1 MANLRTDY
9 KDDILNTS
17 VNTRRKFNMV
27 NNSDGTVS
35 FEDATIYTQVGDSFG
50 AFDINE
56 TNRQIEELKK
66 SVSDGKTIVADA
78 ITAKGVETATDADFA
93 TMAANVLSI
102 STGNMTQL
110 AKALQYS
117 GLGITEDST
126 WDEIYTKL
134 AAAYPEILVL
144 WDGVTNLLEPLIYYS
159 GQTESEDYRVVSDWC
174 IYTYNNLNSYRCT
187 YTVHKDISLFNKITF
202 TFDRNNVND
211 FDVGEIYIGVGKNQN
226 TPDVFY
232 KLENGSNMYGT
243 VELDIS
249 ELSGNYYIGIFTY
262 MPEDKGRR
270 VGVTTSI
277 KNITLTV

>member
-102 STGNMTQL
+102 STGDMTQL
-110 AKALQYS
+110 AEALQYS

-126 WDEIYTKL
+126 WDDICSAL
-134 AAAYPEILVL
+134 AEAFPEQLIL
-144 WDGVTNLLEPLIYYS
+144 WDGTTNLLEPLIYATGDTS
-159 GQTESEDYRVVSDWC
+159 RCSVVSDWC
-174 IYTYNNLNSYRCT
+174 IYVYNYLNAFRYT
-187 YTVHKDISLFNKITF
+187 YTVYKDISLFNKITF
-202 TFDRNNVND
+202 TYDRNNINIFMD
-211 FDVGEIYIGVGKNQN
+211 GKIYIGVGKNQN
-226 TPDVFY
+226 TPDVY
-232 KLENGSNMYGT
+232 YQLADGGNMNGT

-249 ELSGNYYIGIFTY
+249 ELSGSYYIGLFVY
-262 MPEDKGRR
+262 MPEDKGRKE
-270 VGVTTSI
+270 GVTTSI
-277 KNITLTV
+277 TNITLTA